1 MRKSTIRS
9 TPRVRLA
16 LIALTA
22 AGASVGLGSC
32 NKHVFEVVPRDCTT
46 EIRSET
52 PIDVDVPADI
62 LIVVDNSGSMCEEQ
76 ANLVEN
82 FFDPDCPIDVNNV
95 QAEYKNPDDELVRQL
110 ASECGFVQL
119 LAAYDN
125 DWRLG
130 VITTDVGQCDDRY
143 DIAETP
149 GYGGCSGEVETGWG
163 RRPQRGCLQ
172 PFDHSDRA
180 NSRVLQRGD
189 QDVGEKFANILDN
202 VQTFGSAYERGL
214 DAMQIFLDPNSSRAP
229 GCGSDLDTFLRDEAK
244 LVVIFL
250 TDEDD
255 CSHVDGQFG
264 LRDENEDESCDNTV
278 ESFKDQALY
287 SPAFCYD
294 RLGELAPTTRYSS
307 FLKNY
312 KDDENQVSVAVI
324 AGALPNENGELV
336 AGGCTV
342 AGDGTPVGGCF
353 ESGGNSNQTGTNGLC
368 SPDRDYQCCTADPG
382 TRYIQFARELGPNRF
397 LNDSIC
403 FESFRNTMLDI
414 AKFIAAPNQV
424 RLGKKPANS
433 AAIIVEITRQGDSEP
448 TQMLRI
454 PDGEDTEGKS
464 GWQYDGDLTITFYG
478 DARPQPG
485 DTINVNALANR
496 DGEQAYCGSSP
507 AESEEETT
515 EE

>member
-1 MRKSTIRS
+1 MRKSTTRS
-9 TPRVRLA
+9 NTRMRLA
-16 LIALTA
+16 LVALTA
-22 AGASVGLGSC
+22 AGASVGLSSC

-82 FFDPDCPIDVNNV
+82 FFDSDCPIDVNNV
-95 QAEYKNPDDELVRQL
+95 QPEYKNPDDELVQQL
-110 ASECGFVQL
+110 ATQCGFVQL

-143 DIAETP
+143 NIAETA
-149 GYGGCSGEVETGWG
+149 GLGGCSGDVETGWG

-172 PFDHSDRA
+172 PFDHNDRA
-180 NSRVLQRGD
+180 GSRILQRGD
-189 QDVGEKFANILDN
+189 QDVGENFAKILN
-202 VQTFGSAYERGL
+202 GIQTFGSAYERGL
-214 DAMQIFLDPNSSRAP
+214 DAMEVFLNPNSSRAP
-229 GCGSDLDTFLRDEAK
+229 GCENDLDAFLRDEAK

-255 CSHVDGQFG
+255 CSHVDGQFA
-264 LRDENEDESCDNTV
+264 LEDENADESCERNV
-278 ESFKDQALY
+278 EDFKDPQVY
-287 SPAFCYD
+287 SPSFCYD
-294 RLGELAPTTRYSS
+294 RLGDLAPTTRYSS

-312 KDDENQVSVAVI
+312 KGDENQVSVAVI
-324 AGALPNENGELV
+324 AGALPNEDGELV
-336 AGGCTV
+336 AGGCRV
-342 AGDGTPVGGCF
+342 ASDGTPQGGCF
-353 ESGGNSNQTGTNGLC
+353 QSGGNSNQTGSGGLC
-368 SPDRDYQCCTADPG
+368 SPEQDYQCCTADPG
-382 TRYIQFARELGPNRF
+382 SRYIQFARELGPNRF

-424 RLGKKPANS
+424 RLGKKPANA
-433 AAIIVEITRQGDSEP
+433 AAIVVEITRQGETEP

-454 PDGEDTEGKS
+454 PDEADPSGQS

-478 DARPQPG
+478 DARPKPG

-507 AESEEETT
+507 DDSAEETSEE
-515 EE
+515 